1 VPFFPFRTGKLS
13 LQMKNRQI
21 IWPWNSTPLS
31 VCIPIEDMDEI
42 IHPIRE
48 ELIVNP
54 EHLFMAQII
63 MK

>member
-1 VPFFPFRTGKLS
+1 
-13 LQMKNRQI
+13 MKNRQI

-31 VCIPIEDMDEI
+31 VGIPIKGMNVI
-42 IHPIRE
+42 IHPTRE